1 MKTYLVFF
9 GSSDGFT
16 FEAFDIETGDSES
29 FKSRFRQFDQLDP
42 KVLVTDDLNNEP
54 VFGKY
59 RITNSGTNLSMI
71 KVYQC
76 AQSNISSRIG
86 GSNIGVAIVSEKDLA
101 FNVQNLNLLKSF
113 HQNFVKKAL
122 SNGRFMDKSIV
133 SISQDLFLENKSA
146 LQQISYLNSS
156 MNNSSLQGNAVFV
169 TKSLDSGKLEKIN
182 DLGAKFMRYYFC
194 GDLNFVENALKTKTF
209 AYYIEQ
215 NNRFVSS
222 KELQDQRLK
231 EEAQKQRN
239 QQASNQYASNAKTTV
254 NEARNQKSDANFELE
269 NLEDRISKANKH
281 IFNQNVKIKR
291 LKFMLIISIVLF
303 FVYLLFSALSGP
315 EEKKDKK
322 TKPGKQVVKTETTII
337 EVNKVKEF
345 ITTKDSVRLKSLADF
360 LQKVSKEC
368 GEDGKMDSVLRLPK
382 YTNIINDTQL
392 N

>member
-146 LQQISYLNSS
+146 L
-156 MNNSSLQGNAVFV
+156 FV
-169 TKSLDSGKLEKIN
+169 PECVPETQTTSTRI
-182 DLGAKFMRYYFC
+182 
-194 GDLNFVENALKTKTF
+194 FVPQSACPLPTGP
-209 AYYIEQ
+209 
-215 NNRFVSS
+215 
-222 KELQDQRLK
+222 
-231 EEAQKQRN
+231 
-239 QQASNQYASNAKTTV
+239 
-254 NEARNQKSDANFELE
+254 
-269 NLEDRISKANKH
+269 RIGGS
-281 IFNQNVKIKR
+281 
-291 LKFMLIISIVLF
+291 
-303 FVYLLFSALSGP
+303 P
-315 EEKKDKK
+315 WW
-322 TKPGKQVVKTETTII
+322 
-337 EVNKVKEF
+337 
-345 ITTKDSVRLKSLADF
+345 
-360 LQKVSKEC
+360 
-368 GEDGKMDSVLRLPK
+368 
-382 YTNIINDTQL
+382 
-392 N
+392 